1 MNKKSIYDLI
11 SPAILVDINRV
22 ENNISEMAV
31 RAREGGVSLR
41 PHIKTHKC
49 IEIGKMQLDAGA
61 QGITVS
67 TLAEAFAFADEG
79 FDDITYAVPL
89 SPDKFPGV
97 RKVSE
102 RTHLNVLVDHPI
114 IVDRLGE
121 FCKKNKFTLD
131 VLVKVNCGYP
141 RTGIDPKTPAAI
153 SLVRKIHE
161 TPHLRF
167 KGILTHAG
175 HSYEKTTL
183 TEIKTVA
190 RQEQEVMIQF
200 ANTLK
205 AENKALKP
213 EVVSIGST
221 PTVRLAD
228 SFQEGIT
235 EIRPGNYIFFDYTQV
250 ALRSCD
256 ISDCALTVLSSVISV
271 NTDRVVI
278 DAGATALSKDTGPTH
293 IESNVGYGKLFKD
306 YQKNRLNMNVILK
319 ALSQEHGKIIPVD
332 GASIGYKHGDRVRIL
347 PNHSCLT
354 ANLFDQY
361 HIVKGETVVNRW
373 KVHRERFE

>member
-11 SPAILVDINRV
+11 SPAILVDIDRV
-22 ENNISEMAV
+22 ENNISEMVA
-31 RAREGGVSLR
+31 RAKEGGVSLR

-67 TLAEAFAFADEG
+67 TLAEAQAFADEG

-97 RKVSE
+97 QKVSE

-114 IVDRLGE
+114 IVDRLGD
-121 FCKKNKFTLD
+121 FCKRNKFSLD

-141 RTGIDPKTPAAI
+141 RTGIDSRTPAAI
-153 SLVRKIHE
+153 SLVKKIHK
-161 TPHLRF
+161 TPNLRF

-175 HSYEKTTL
+175 HSYDKTTL

-200 ANTLK
+200 ADTLK
-205 AENKALKP
+205 AESEALKP

-235 EIRPGNYIFFDYTQV
+235 EIRPGNYVFFDYTQV
-250 ALRSCD
+250 ALGSCD
-256 ISDCALTVLSSVISV
+256 LSDCALTVLSSVISV
-271 NTDRVVI
+271 NPDRVVI

-293 IESNVGYGKLFKD
+293 IESNVGYGKLFKN
-306 YQKNRLNMNVILK
+306 YQKSQLNVNVILK
-319 ALSQEHGKIIPVD
+319 ALSQEHGKIIPVG
-332 GASIGYKHGDRVRIL
+332 GADIEYKHGDRVRIL